1 VEHFEVRVR
10 EFSKARSL
18 KCGKSL
24 LAVFTMPKTLITL
37 VFDPSA
43 PLLDPDAVVRG
54 RKSLFRDTGV
64 ATSTLEIILDA
75 V

>member
-1 VEHFEVRVR
+1 VRVS

-24 LAVFTMPKTLITL
+24 QAVFTMSKTLVTL
-37 VFDPSA
+37 VLDPSA
-43 PLLDPDAVVRG
+43 PLLNPDAVVRG
-54 RKSLFRDTGV
+54 RNSLFLDTGG